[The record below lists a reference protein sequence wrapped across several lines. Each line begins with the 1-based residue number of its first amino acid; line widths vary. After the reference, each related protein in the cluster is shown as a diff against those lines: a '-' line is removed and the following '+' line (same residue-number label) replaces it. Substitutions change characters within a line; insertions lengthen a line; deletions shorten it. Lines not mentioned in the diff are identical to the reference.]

1 MPTVKERYEAVAER
15 MLEDP
20 RVRRSTMMG
29 YLCLRLGG
37 RFFVSLDARADA
49 IVVKLPRQRVRELI
63 EEGVGDP
70 FAPAGRVF
78 GEWVSLP
85 PRAWMRGMRSSTR
98 HVCSPRSVSPARD
111 RPARDRPVLS
121 RAPACLMGL

>member
-85 PRAWMRGMRSSTR
+85 PESVDAWDAL
-98 HVCSPRSVSPARD
+98 VDEARMFATL
-111 RPARDRPVLS
+111 REPGS
-121 RAPACLMGL
+121 